1 MTDPNVRVACLTC
14 LGAVAAIQPPLME
27 ICHIIQPARPS
38 SHTSVSRDIDHL
50 NVDSGI
56 SSGNQSNSS
65 PNTENSMI
73 EESKENSSPGVRT
86 PVGAHSGIQT
96 PVYTEGSL
104 NAHAHSVSWLV
115 KLCVRNV
122 LPHTSENGEHTEP
135 LPVRLE
141 SLQVLAHLAKGYFPI
156 IRCRII
162 FFFILIHLIN

>member
-1 MTDPNVRVACLTC
+1 MSACVMRYLQI
-14 LGAVAAIQPPLME
+14 LFSFYD
-27 ICHIIQPARPS
+27 RPQCEGS
-38 SHTSVSRDIDHL
+38 LSNLFGGGGSHTAPSDGDLSHHPAY
-50 NVDSGI
+50 SGI

-162 FFFILIHLIN
+162 FFSF